1 MVMKRALWVIG
12 LSLSALVGIVLT
24 GLVGLVFSASLIMA
38 SPDPAAGATVAS
50 ASAAQHDPTKP
61 TVAVVLGDT
70 RTEATDF
77 LAPYAMFAASG
88 AYNVYA
94 VADTTAVRT
103 LAGGVDVI
111 PQLTFAELDAR
122 TQGRPEVILVPAMK
136 DIASPK
142 NVPVLDWLRAHR
154 GSGTLF
160 SWCVGAE
167 VLAASGLID
176 GRPVTTHWSDID
188 GLEHTYPAVDWQRGV
203 RYVDDG
209 DLVTTGGIT
218 AGVDGTLHF
227 LATRNG
233 QAVADRVAAAM
244 HYPASPFVDDPRA
257 SQYTLEPVDA
267 AVYLNMGFNWPKPS
281 AGVWLYDGVGEIDLA
296 AAVEAFGVTSANLTT
311 TMGSMAS
318 VTSQHGLQLVPRRQ
332 ADDLGTVDRMIVPGG
347 HGAEAAAA
355 RIPSAL
361 VPTDRQPTV
370 LQNDAEPTYAFA
382 LALEEL
388 AASDDVL
395 IAQYDARQLEVRV
408 PLELVGRPWNV
419 KVVLVPLLAGLA
431 AILTFFCAVALAS
444 RMRNSWRRRAG
455 GHVTVGD
462 ALAAR

>member
-1 MVMKRALWVIG
+1 MKRALWVIG

-24 GLVGLVFSASLIMA
+24 GVIGFVASASLIMA
-38 SPDPAAGATVAS
+38 SPDAAQAARVAPAPAP
-50 ASAAQHDPTKP
+50 QHDPTKP

-77 LAPYAMFAASG
+77 LAPYAMFVASG

-94 VADTTAVRT
+94 VADTRAVRT

-122 TQGRPEVILVPAMK
+122 TGGRPDVILVPAIK
-136 DIASPK
+136 DIVSPR
-142 NVPVLDWLRAHR
+142 NVHLLDWLRAHR
-154 GSGTLF
+154 EGGTLF

-188 GLEHTYPAVDWQRGV
+188 GLEHAYPAVEWQRGL
-203 RYVDDG
+203 RYVDEG

-218 AGVDGTLHF
+218 AGVDATLHF

-257 SQYTLEPVDA
+257 EQYTFGPVDA
-267 AVYLNMGFNWPKPS
+267 AVYLNLAFNWPKPT
-281 AGVWLYDGVGEIDLA
+281 AGIWLYDGVGEFDLA

-311 TMGSMAS
+311 TVGSGVS
-318 VTSQHGLQLVPRRQ
+318 VMSQHGLQLVPRRDPD
-332 ADDLGTVDRMIVPGG
+332 ALGSVDRMLVPGG
-347 HGAEAAAA
+347 DGAAAA
-355 RIPSAL
+355 AAHIPTGLIPAG
-361 VPTDRQPTV
+361 RQATV
-370 LQNDAEPTYAFA
+370 LEDPKAQAYAFTHALEA
-382 LALEEL
+382 LAS
-388 AASDDVL
+388 SDDVL
-395 IAQYDARQLEVRV
+395 IAQYDARQLEVRA
-408 PLELVGRPWNV
+408 PLELVGRAWNV
-419 KVVLVPLLAGLA
+419 KVLIMPLLASLA
-431 AILTFFCAVALAS
+431 GILAFLAVVALAS
-444 RMRNSWRRRAG
+444 RLRTRLRGAASHG
-455 GHVTVGD
+455 TVGEPVPNP
-462 ALAAR
+462 